1 MLTTLVVKTIQRNK
15 IRHWKIK
22 YGQQATLIKN
32 GVVKLCIGPVEV
44 VTQFSEKQ
52 FVCSKQLNNEA
63 NDDEQ

>member
-1 MLTTLVVKTIQRNK
+1 MLKTLVVKTIQRSK

-52 FVCSKQLNNEA
+52 FVCGKQWKQLN
-63 NDDEQ
+63 